1 MVLFDSGNREEEG
14 ICRIQTPHQYQRQT
28 RAHSSLNASPD
39 ATALPRSLSEL
50 GRAAGRGHEEGCSV
64 AGEMPGAERVTG
76 HREVGQGR
84 R

>member
-1 MVLFDSGNREEEG
+1 MVLFDYGNREEEG

-50 GRAAGRGHEEGCSV
+50 GRAAGKGHEEGAVSQGKCLV
-64 AGEMPGAERVTG
+64 Q
-76 HREVGQGR
+76 RE
-84 R
+84 